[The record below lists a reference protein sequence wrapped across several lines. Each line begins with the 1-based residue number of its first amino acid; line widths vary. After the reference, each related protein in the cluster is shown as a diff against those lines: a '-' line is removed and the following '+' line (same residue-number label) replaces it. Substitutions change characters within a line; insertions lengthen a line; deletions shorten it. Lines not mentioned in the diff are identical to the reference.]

1 MIQKKICML
10 GTLAVGKTS
19 LVRRFVQ
26 SLFGENYQTT
36 IGVKVDKKMVTLE
49 GREVQL
55 MLWDLA
61 GEDRF
66 NGLQTTCVR
75 GSAGL
80 IFVADGTRPDT
91 LAQFMNLSEKVLR
104 ATGDVPCVLAPNK
117 IDLANEWRLTEADVV
132 ACNTRGW
139 DCPAR
144 QRQDR
149 PGCRRAVPASG
160 TPICLAVRAGRSA

>member
-26 SLFGENYQTT
+26 SMFGENYKTT
-36 IGVKVDKKMVTLE
+36 IGVKVDKKTVTLE

-66 NGLQTTCVR
+66 NGLQTTYVR

-91 LAQFMNLSEKVLR
+91 LAQTLALSEKVLK
-104 ATGDVPCVLAPNK
+104 ATGDVPCVVALNK
-117 IDLANEWRLTEADVV
+117 MDLANEWRLTETDMA

-139 DCPAR
+139 DALHTSAR
-144 QRQDR
+144 SSEGVEELFLRLA
-149 PGCRRAVPASG
+149 RRFV
-160 TPICLAVRAGRSA
+160 

>member
-26 SLFGENYQTT
+26 SMFGENYKTT
-36 IGVKVDKKMVTLE
+36 IGVKVDKKTVTLE

-66 NGLQTTCVR
+66 NGLQTTYVR

-80 IFVADGTRPDT
+80 ILWLTARGRIRSPRPW
-91 LAQFMNLSEKVLR
+91 L
-104 ATGDVPCVLAPNK
+104 
-117 IDLANEWRLTEADVV
+117 
-132 ACNTRGW
+132 
-139 DCPAR
+139 
-144 QRQDR
+144 
-149 PGCRRAVPASG
+149 
-160 TPICLAVRAGRSA
+160 